1 MRYPGRMHLPRRSR
15 LRRALPWLTAF
26 LLAAPFPVS
35 AEDLDPQLPPLAA
48 AEELGEALAR
58 FEEDFKAKGLKG
70 DDKLMQKDH
79 AVLTLSGIPHPKVI
93 DRLHDLARR
102 DRAPEVRRMALTA
115 LGKQS
120 TLAAYAGPK
129 VVELLEDKR
138 LAKDDDHVLACLQAL
153 GRLGY
158 HPPVEALEATLRHKD
173 YAVRKQTL
181 ALVGELK
188 DVRHLEAL
196 LRELGTLDAQ
206 EKGESWDGAEAK
218 VDTGTAGDGDQKA
231 AEAKAKA
238 EAARNK
244 SAAGGK
250 GKGGGTTRDM
260 KDQLLASLAA
270 MTGQDFV
277 DQSDA
282 GTWLE
287 KNPDWRPRAEADLE
301 KILAREAKL
310 GKELAKA
317 AK

>member
-1 MRYPGRMHLPRRSR
+1 MHLPRRSR
-15 LRRALPWLTAF
+15 LRRALPWITAL

-35 AEDLDPQLPPLAA
+35 ADDVEMPLPPLAGV
-48 AEELGEALAR
+48 EEVGEAMAR

-70 DDKLMQKDH
+70 DDRLMQKDH

-93 DRLHDLARR
+93 DRLYDLARR
-102 DRAPEVRRMALTA
+102 DRASEVRRMALTA

-129 VVELLEDKR
+129 VVELLEDKK
-138 LAKDDDHVLACLQAL
+138 LAKDDDHVLACLKTL

-158 HPPVEALEATLRHKD
+158 HPPVEALQATLRHKD

-181 ALVGELK
+181 ALIGELK
-188 DVRHLEAL
+188 DVRHLEVL

-218 VDTGTAGDGDQKA
+218 VDTGTAGDSDQKA

-244 SAAGGK
+244 GAAGGK
-250 GKGGGTTRDM
+250 GKGGGSTRDM
-260 KDQLLASLAA
+260 KDQLLAALEA

-277 DQSDA
+277 DQKDA

-287 KNPDWRPRAEADLE
+287 KNPDWRPQAEAELE
-301 KILAREAKL
+301 KTLEREAHL
-310 GKELAKA
+310 EKELAKA